1 MAITSRVAATLRAK
15 APTPEASPR
24 VDGRP
29 IESSS
34 SLVAE
39 FAISGFLGSALMA
52 IGAISVG
59 FVAPSS
65 GIPTAPVL
73 ETLRLTP
80 GFAVLGWVTVI
91 VGVAVLLQAW
101 LRLGHHVRT
110 ASVVH
115 PNQLLRL
122 MWLWALP
129 LFLTPVMFSR
139 DIFSY
144 ISASRMLSAGLDPY
158 TNGTIDLPWTNDGAD
173 SFWVGSPSPYG
184 PLWVG
189 LSSGV
194 FRITDASAI
203 PSLLAFRLL
212 ALGGVALLAVYLPR
226 LAALCGVDAAKVIW
240 LGLLNP
246 LVLMHF
252 VSAGHNDALMLGL
265 LVAGMTIAL
274 EGRFV
279 LGTLLVVLA
288 GAIKAPALLG
298 LPFVA
303 MAWPGADASM
313 RGRVSSWIKVTLL
326 ALITFLAL
334 NLALGLDFGWISALG
349 TPAEVRTWLSP
360 STALGMIGGIIGG
373 LLGSAN
379 FDDGSVTVVR
389 TLGALASL
397 AVVALLAF
405 ACDRRTAV
413 RALGLALLVV
423 VVLGATVQPWYL
435 LWSLLI
441 LVAAG
446 LSANETR
453 IAVILSTALTIY
465 SIASSGASDTTHWN
479 AALNPGLAALLS
491 LVIVGALLFASTR
504 ARALLLDETEP
515 ESRPLS
521 NQV

>member
-1 MAITSRVAATLRAK
+1 MVIIDRVGAALRAK
-15 APTPEASPR
+15 VPAADVTPR
-24 VDGRP
+24 TDGRP
-29 IESSS
+29 TESSS

-39 FAISGFLGSALMA
+39 FAISGFLGSALMG
-52 IGAISVG
+52 IGALSVG
-59 FVAPSS
+59 FAAPSS

-73 ETLRLTP
+73 ETLRLTA
-80 GFAVLGWVTVI
+80 GWAVLGWITV
-91 VGVAVLLQAW
+91 VLGVAVLLQAW

-110 ASVVH
+110 ASVVNPH
-115 PNQLLRL
+115 QLLRL

-173 SFWVGSPSPYG
+173 AFWVGSPSPYG

-194 FRITDASAI
+194 FHITGASAI

-212 ALGGVALLAVYLPR
+212 ALAGVALLAVYLPR

-274 EGRFV
+274 EGKFV
-279 LGTLLVVLA
+279 IGTLLVVLA

-303 MAWPGADASM
+303 MAWPGADASLG
-313 RGRVSSWIKVTLL
+313 GRVWSWVKVTVL
-326 ALITFLAL
+326 ALIAFVAL
-334 NLALGLDFGWISALG
+334 NLAIGLDFGWISALS
-349 TPAEVRTWLSP
+349 TPGEVRTWLSP
-360 STALGMIGGIIGG
+360 VTALGMIGGILGE

-379 FDDGSVTVVR
+379 FDDGSVAVLR
-389 TLGALASL
+389 ALGAAVALT
-397 AVVALLAF
+397 VVALLAF
-405 ACDRRTAV
+405 VCDRRTAP

-435 LWSLLI
+435 MWSLLI

-453 IAVILSTALTIY
+453 VAVILS
-465 SIASSGASDTTHWN
+465 
-479 AALNPGLAALLS
+479 
-491 LVIVGALLFASTR
+491 
-504 ARALLLDETEP
+504 
-515 ESRPLS
+515 
-521 NQV
+521 